1 MILADK
7 IITLRKKNGWSQEE
21 LADQLE
27 VSRQSVSKWEG
38 AQSIPDM
45 NKILKLSKVFG
56 VSTDYLLKDE
66 IVIAENETQPET
78 DNHSAE
84 VSVSMEEANA
94 FLQFKNI
101 SSSRIALGVMLCIFS
116 PIVLILL
123 DFLQENHLLSISEE
137 QVIGIG
143 MTVLLILVGI
153 AVALFIT
160 TSIQG
165 NRYNYLE
172 KESLDTAYGVKGMV
186 LEKRERFQ
194 TSYTFQITIGIILCL
209 ISVIPHLFLSMIL
222 FKENEKLADMIAIP
236 LMLILVG
243 FGVFL
248 IVHSSIIWGGMNMLL
263 EREDY
268 TRLHKEEQRRNAPIT
283 TIYWCLTISIYLA
296 SSFITQQWHISWIFW
311 PIAGVFYGV
320 IIGLF
325 KLIRNKA

>member
-1 MILADK
+1 
-7 IITLRKKNGWSQEE
+7 
-21 LADQLE
+21 
-27 VSRQSVSKWEG
+27 
-38 AQSIPDM
+38 
-45 NKILKLSKVFG
+45 
-56 VSTDYLLKDE
+56 
-66 IVIAENETQPET
+66 
-78 DNHSAE
+78 
-84 VSVSMEEANA
+84 
-94 FLQFKNI
+94 
-101 SSSRIALGVMLCIFS
+101 
-116 PIVLILL
+116 
-123 DFLQENHLLSISEE
+123 
-137 QVIGIG
+137 
-143 MTVLLILVGI
+143 
-153 AVALFIT
+153 
-160 TSIQG
+160 
-165 NRYNYLE
+165 
-172 KESLDTAYGVKGMV
+172 MV

-194 TSYTFQITIGIILCL
+194 TSYTFQITIGILLCL

-283 TIYWCLTISIYLA
+283 TIYWCLSISIYLA
-296 SSFITQQWHISWIFW
+296 YSFITQQWHISWIFW